1 MQALDEVYLEA
12 DAQLGGVD
20 QRKIMV
26 LAREGLPK
34 LNYESRIEIMNPMI
48 PGLIGKKM
56 SASDEKSKI
65 DLLDDTETVKLKL
78 NNADCVSGKV
88 DNGVLAFLK
97 HVLMIIKQDKK
108 ETFIVKRDEK
118 YGGNL
123 IYENYEQI
131 EKDFIAKKVHPL
143 DLKNALA
150 DEISVL
156 LNSIQKNKKI
166 FELAE
171 KAYS

>member
-1 MQALDEVYLEA
+1 MQALDEVYLDA

-26 LAREGLPK
+26 LAREGLP
-34 LNYESRIEIMNPMI
+34 RIGYSARVEIMNPMI

-65 DLLDDTETVKLKL
+65 DLLDDAKTVKAKLK
-78 NNADCVSGKV
+78 NADCVEGNP

-97 HVLMIIKQDKK
+97 YVLMTIKQDQKK
-108 ETFIVKRDEK
+108 EFVVKRDKK
-118 YGGNL
+118 YGGDL
-123 IYENYEQI
+123 KYKNYEEI
-131 EKDFIAKKVHPL
+131 EKDFLAKKVHPL

-150 DEISVL
+150 DELSAIL
-156 LNSIQKNKKI
+156 ELIQKDKKS